1 MTQRKQAGGKGENA
15 NPGMAFDPVE
25 AALRQIFD
33 DVASED
39 VPVDFNDLVAKLTDK
54 PAGTKAK

>member
-1 MTQRKQAGGKGENA
+1 MTERKQSADTGAKA
-15 NPGMAFDPVE
+15 KPGMAFDPVE

-39 VPVDFNDLVAKLTDK
+39 VPDDFSDLVAKLTDK
-54 PAGTKAK
+54 PFRPKAK